1 MYCRRGPPKDEDE
14 RWNLLFLSFW
24 TIFTKKKR
32 EIPVNILLI
41 LVVLQYS
48 WVSDVDI
55 RLMIAEAYLEHSR
68 TLTISVK
75 KLHLRFLIVF

>member
-1 MYCRRGPPKDEDE
+1 MK
-14 RWNLLFLSFW
+14 LVISKFLDYFHE
-24 TIFTKKKR
+24 KKKR
-32 EIPVNILLI
+32 EIPINILLI